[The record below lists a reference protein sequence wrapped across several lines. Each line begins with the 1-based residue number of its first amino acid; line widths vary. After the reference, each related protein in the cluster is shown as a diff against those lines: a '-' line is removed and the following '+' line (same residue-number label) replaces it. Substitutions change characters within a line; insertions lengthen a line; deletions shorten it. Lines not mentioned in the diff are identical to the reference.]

1 MPSLTVYL
9 RQLCL
14 SACAIIDCLLA
25 LSLTVY
31 PRQLCLSARTIIEY
45 LLPLSLT
52 ACPQRHCLPAYSRCR
67 CLPVGPRR
75 YFLHARDVTSCMPAA
90 SLPACLPATS
100 LPACPPATLLSAWL
114 RAQGHD
120 SHPVEACKPQALQ
133 YCIYILQ
140 NTQSGYIQLTDSK
153 SGATLLVERQG
164 PWFKS
169 RSGLSL
175 ALIEGPL
182 SVYRLLGSRVVR
194 VIA

>member
-90 SLPACLPATS
+90 LLPACPQRHFLHTHGVAACLPATS
-100 LPACPPATLLSAWL
+100 LPACPRRRCLPACPRRHFLPARPRRYCLPGCAPKAMIVIPLKPASRKRCSTAYIY
-114 RAQGHD
+114 
-120 SHPVEACKPQALQ
+120 CKILKVA
-133 YCIYILQ
+133 IY
-140 NTQSGYIQLTDSK
+140 S
-153 SGATLLVERQG
+153 
-164 PWFKS
+164 
-169 RSGLSL
+169 
-175 ALIEGPL
+175 
-182 SVYRLLGSRVVR
+182 
-194 VIA
+194 